1 MILVLVCDV
10 YEHIRPTQLLAH
22 SPVAVHP
29 TAAAPVLADCA
40 GHVGRLAG
48 RRAGQ
53 LAVQRAGRRVVDRRE
68 GRLSGQRRDLASCQL
83 AARQDPLDR
92 RVVDPGSDPTARR
105 SLALRPL
112 PVDRRGLRVGNLTI
126 NRKLTNHLNKPVGN
140 DGPM

>member
-22 SPVAVHP
+22 SPVAVRP
-29 TAAAPVLADCA
+29 AAAAPALADYA

-92 RVVDPGSDPTARR
+92 RVVDPDSDPTARR
-105 SLALRPL
+105 SLAHRPL
-112 PVDRRGLRVGNLTI
+112 PVDRRALRVANLK
-126 NRKLTNHLNKPVGN
+126 NQQKRTNVFNETVGN
-140 DGPM
+140 YGTM